1 MPKLYDRI
9 PILSVKDIGIRKL
22 EAMHHRATN
31 KDAYDLDFITEMIPL
46 TKLLKAKK
54 RYAKKLRQGG
64 VFYRKGE

>member
-1 MPKLYDRI
+1 
-9 PILSVKDIGIRKL
+9 
-22 EAMHHRATN
+22 MHHRATN